1 MSYAEPDFHGTSRF
15 EIRRHLGTGGMG
27 AVYQAYDCDR
37 KEDVALKTVL
47 RADPTAVYLFKRE
60 FRNLADVAHP
70 NLVNLYELLYEEG
83 HWFFTME
90 LLDGVDFLAY
100 VRSGAAH
107 SGRRR
112 PEERPAAATTAVDL
126 TGPADPVQ
134 AVAAPAVS
142 PTQLERLR
150 FSIRQ
155 LAEGLATLHD
165 KGYLH
170 RDLKPSNVMVTRAQR
185 VVILDFG
192 LSGEL
197 TPEDDNGVRAVHR
210 HAHLHGARAGTSHQR
225 DARQRLVRR
234 RRDDL
239 RGADGEGALRR
250 ELRRGPDSQEPDGCA
265 ATPASW
271 WLACRRIST
280 SCAQRCFVATRP
292 RVRPCTRSSICCASR
307 RTRR

>member
-1 MSYAEPDFHGTSRF
+1 MAYGELDFHGTHRF

-27 AVYQAYDCDR
+27 AVYQAYDRER

-100 VRSGAAH
+100 VRAGTAH

-112 PEERPAAATTAVDL
+112 PEDRPDAATTAVDL

-134 AVAAPAVS
+134 VVAAPAVS
-142 PTQLERLR
+142 PVQLERLR

-155 LAEGLATLHD
+155 LAEGLAALHD

-185 VVILDFG
+185 LVVLDFG

-197 TPEDDNGVRAVHR
+197 TPDDDSQFEPFIGTPTYMAPEQGHRTSGTPASDWYAVGVMIFEALTGRAPFVGSYAEVLIRKSQDDAPRPSQLVAGVPAGSRRAVH
-210 HAHLHGARAGTSHQR
+210 
-225 DARQRLVRR
+225 V
-234 RRDDL
+234 
-239 RGADGEGALRR
+239 
-250 ELRRGPDSQEPDGCA
+250 A
-265 ATPASW
+265 A
-271 WLACRRIST
+271 
-280 SCAQRCFVATRP
+280 
-292 RVRPCTRSSICCASR
+292 SS
-307 RTRR
+307 